1 MGSFESKQHS
11 PGVMI
16 VRVKGNIGADDLE
29 EWRDDLEK
37 FVRENKDIGAC
48 GMLIDTCQVDS
59 FSPDTIDALFE
70 LLTDPEE
77 VIRDVKV
84 RFAFIGVKPFTQ
96 RFFRET
102 MPLDE
107 IRHIRARF
115 FHEVAEA
122 EALAWLTA
130 MVSSTDGGAERQAAA
145 KAAPQDKPVE
155 PPKQEVK
162 PAVQTK
168 PDSKPSEPIKTSAG
182 EKPAAPVKAPE
193 LALSKPTAPKTGTGP
208 LKDRLKPK

>member
-1 MGSFESKQHS
+1 MGSFESKQHA

-16 VRVKGNIGADDLE
+16 VRVKGNVRADDLE

-37 FVRENKDIGAC
+37 FVRENKEVGAC

-59 FSPDTIDALFE
+59 FSADTIDALFE

-84 RFAFIGVKPFTQ
+84 RFAFIGIKPFTQ

-107 IRHIRARF
+107 LKHIRARF
-115 FHEVAEA
+115 FHEVAET

-130 MVSSTDGGAERQAAA
+130 MVGSTDGGAQRLAAA
-145 KAAPQDKPVE
+145 KAAPKDQAKPAE
-155 PPKQEVK
+155 PPKPEVK
-162 PAVQTK
+162 PAA
-168 PDSKPSEPIKTSAG
+168 PSKPAAA
-182 EKPAAPVKAPE
+182 EKPAASDKTPE
-193 LALSKPTAPKTGTGP
+193 MALSKPTAPKSGTGS
-208 LKDRLKPK
+208 LKDRVRPR

>member
-1 MGSFESKQHS
+1 MGSFESKLHS

-16 VRVKGNIGADDLE
+16 VRVKGNVSADDLE
-29 EWRDDLEK
+29 EWRDNLVK

-48 GMLIDTCQVDS
+48 GMLIDTCQVDT
-59 FSPDTIDALFE
+59 FSADTVDALFE

-107 IRHIRARF
+107 VRHIRARF

-130 MVSSTDGGAERQAAA
+130 MVGSTDGGAERQAAA
-145 KAAPQDKPVE
+145 KAAAKDKPAE
-155 PPKQEVK
+155 PPKADVKPPAPAKPTAAEK
-162 PAVQTK
+162 PAV
-168 PDSKPSEPIKTSAG
+168 PD
-182 EKPAAPVKAPE
+182 KAPE
-193 LALSKPTAPKTGTGP
+193 MALSKPTPPKTGTGP
-208 LKDRLKPK
+208 LKDRVKPR